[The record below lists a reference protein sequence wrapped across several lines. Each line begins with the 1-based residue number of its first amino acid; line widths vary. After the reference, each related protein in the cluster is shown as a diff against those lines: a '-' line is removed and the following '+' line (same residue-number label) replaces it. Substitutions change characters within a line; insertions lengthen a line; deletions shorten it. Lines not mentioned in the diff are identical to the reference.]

1 MISLTEDVVVHKG
14 LEGIYVTESSL
25 SYIDGLAGK
34 VYVRGYDLTE
44 LAMKS
49 SYEEV
54 AYLLIYGKLP
64 NKREYY
70 NWVEAISKNYGIEE
84 GMKKILREIPRWNS
98 PLDVLKYSLLTIG
111 LWDKEQNRLD
121 KDALYDK
128 IVNILGKT
136 PTILAAWYRISNDL
150 DIIEPRDDLN
160 YAANFLYMV
169 RGEHV
174 EEDAKALDTDL
185 ILHIEHGMNASAFA
199 GLVTISTLSDIYS
212 AVTSAINTLKGPLHG
227 GAAGAALKQFREIG
241 SPENAEKYVEEKL
254 SRKERIMGF
263 GHRVYKTYDPRAK
276 VLKEMLMKMDLKGE
290 AKNLFEIALRVEEI
304 CMERL
309 CKTKR
314 ICPNVDFYAGILYVH
329 LGFPIEYGPA
339 IFALSR
345 IGGWIAHILEY
356 LESPRLIRPRHKYVG
371 PIGLKYVPLEER
383 E

>member
-1 MISLTEDVVVHKG
+1 MTEDVIVHKG

-25 SYIDGLAGK
+25 SYIDGMAGK

-44 LAMKS
+44 LAKKS

-70 NWVEAISKNYGIEE
+70 NWIEAISKNYGIEE

-121 KDALYDK
+121 KDGLYDK

-136 PTILAAWYRISNDL
+136 PTILAAWYRITNDKE
-150 DIIEPRDDLN
+150 IIEPRDDLN

-169 RGEHV
+169 RGEHN

-199 GLVTISTLSDIYS
+199 GLVTISTLSDLYS

-276 VLKEMLMKMDLKGE
+276 VLKEMLMNMDLKGE

>member
-1 MISLTEDVVVHKG
+1 MTEDVIVHKG
-14 LEGIYVTESSL
+14 LEGIYVTESKL
-25 SYIDGLAGK
+25 SYIDGIEGK

-44 LAMKS
+44 LAKKS
-49 SYEEV
+49 TYEEV

-70 NWVEAISKNYGIEE
+70 NWVEAISNNYKIEN
-84 GMKKILREIPRWNS
+84 GMIRILKEIPRWNS

-111 LWDKEQNRLD
+111 LWDKDQNSLE

-136 PTILAAWYRISNDL
+136 PTILATWYRISNDL
-150 DIIEPRDDLN
+150 NIVEPRSDLG

-169 RGEHV
+169 TGEHN
-174 EEDAKALDTDL
+174 EENARALDTDL

-254 SRKERIMGF
+254 ARKERIMGF

-276 VLKEMLMKMDLKGE
+276 VLKEMLMNMDLKGE
-290 AKNLFEIALRVEEI
+290 AKNLFEIALKVEEI
-304 CMERL
+304 CMEKL
-309 CKTKR
+309 CKPKR

-356 LESPRLIRPRHKYVG
+356 LEAPRLIRPRHKYVG
-371 PIGLKYVPLEER
+371 PIGLKYIPLEDR

>member
-1 MISLTEDVVVHKG
+1 MTEDVVVHKG